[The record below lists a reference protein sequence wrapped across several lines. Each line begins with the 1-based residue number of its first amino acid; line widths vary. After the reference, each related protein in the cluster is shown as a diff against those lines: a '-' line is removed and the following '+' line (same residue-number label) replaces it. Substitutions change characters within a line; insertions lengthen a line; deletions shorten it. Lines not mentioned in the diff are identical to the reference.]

1 MALAAGELM
10 LSFLKAQW
18 DGWLWGVVV
27 FLLGAKTGLLW
38 ADVIKGW
45 KAKRN
50 PRQHDNRT

>member
-1 MALAAGELM
+1 M

-18 DGWLWGVVV
+18 DGWLGGVVV

-38 ADVIKGW
+38 ADCHQGW

>member
-1 MALAAGELM
+1 M

-18 DGWLWGVVV
+18 DGWLWGVVA

-38 ADVIKGW
+38 ADVIW

>member
-1 MALAAGELM
+1 VALAAGELV

-27 FLLGAKTGLLW
+27 FLLGAKIGLLW

>member
-1 MALAAGELM
+1 M

-50 PRQHDNRT
+50 PRQHANRT